1 VAVKSFAGP
10 LVALLLC
17 GFMSFDQD
25 RRRALIVG
33 NSDGIGLG
41 LTRRLVDAGWAVA
54 GLSRSASSFTAP
66 GYEHRVV
73 DVTDHDYRI
82 VLADAVETLGGV
94 EVCVYAAG
102 VGDFFDSADLSAQ
115 TRALEVNLVGAA
127 RTIEVVVPAMV
138 ANGGGHI
145 VGLSSIADATASVEA
160 PAYAASKAGLS
171 RYLLGLRGALRSH
184 GVTVSTIRFGFV
196 DTKMAKSSM
205 KPMMM
210 SVDKAVD
217 VVVDCLRTRRAV
229 VSYPRPISLLARATG
244 PLVTARAR
252 R

>member
-1 VAVKSFAGP
+1 
-10 LVALLLC
+10 
-17 GFMSFDQD
+17 M
-25 RRRALIVG
+25 
-33 NSDGIGLG
+33 
-41 LTRRLVDAGWAVA
+41 
-54 GLSRSASSFTAP
+54 
-66 GYEHRVV
+66 
-73 DVTDHDYRI
+73 
-82 VLADAVETLGGV
+82 VLADAVVTLGGV
-94 EVCVYAAG
+94 DACVYAAG
-102 VGDFFDSADLSAQ
+102 VGDLFDPADLSAQ

-160 PAYAASKAGLS
+160 PAYAASKVGLS

-184 GVTVSTIRFGFV
+184 GVAVSTIRFGFV
-196 DTKMAKSSM
+196 DTKMAKSPI

-210 SVDKAVD
+210 SVDKAVG

-229 VSYPRPISLLARATG
+229 VSRPRPISLLARAMG

>member
-1 VAVKSFAGP
+1 
-10 LVALLLC
+10 
-17 GFMSFDQD
+17 MDFDHD

-41 LTRRLVDAGWAVA
+41 LTRRLVDMGWAVA

-66 GYEHRVV
+66 GYKHRVV
-73 DVTDHDYRI
+73 DVTGHDYRM
-82 VLADAVETLGGV
+82 VLADAVDTLGGV
-94 EVCVYAAG
+94 DVCIYAAG
-102 VGDFFDSADLSAQ
+102 VGDLFDAADLPAQ
-115 TRALEVNLVGAA
+115 TRALEVNLIGAA

-171 RYLLGLRGALRSH
+171 RYLLGLRGALRSQ
-184 GVTVSTIRFGFV
+184 GITVSTLRFGFV

-217 VVVDCLRTRRAV
+217 LIVQCLRTQRAV
-229 VSYPRPISLLARATG
+229 VSYPRPMSLLMRAMS
-244 PLVTARAR
+244 PLVAARAR